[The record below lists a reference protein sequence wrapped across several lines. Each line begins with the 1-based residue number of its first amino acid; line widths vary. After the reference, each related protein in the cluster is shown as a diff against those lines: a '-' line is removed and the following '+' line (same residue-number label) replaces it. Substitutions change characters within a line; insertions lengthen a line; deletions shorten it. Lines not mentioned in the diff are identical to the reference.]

1 MSDRGFL
8 FLFSV
13 LMILGGVGT
22 AVWLFVSGQAGTVD
36 GLFLV
41 LTALL
46 TAAAFLL
53 YVIFMIHR
61 EMEAAAKP
69 AAVPAKAAGGAAAKA
84 PAPVARA

>member
-13 LMILGGVGT
+13 LMIVGGVAAAAYLVAT
-22 AVWLFVSGQAGTVD
+22 GQAGTVD

-46 TAAAFLL
+46 VAAVFGL
-53 YVIFMIHR
+53 YVKYMLGR
-61 EMEAAAKP
+61 AMEEAKTLKAESAKAPAKESAAKP
-69 AAVPAKAAGGAAAKA
+69 A
-84 PAPVARA
+84 PVA

>member
-13 LMILGGVGT
+13 LMILGGGAAAAYLVAT
-22 AVWLFVSGQAGTVD
+22 GQAATVD

-46 TAAAFLL
+46 VAVVFGL
-53 YVIFMIHR
+53 YVKYMIGR
-61 EMEAAAKP
+61 AMEQQSQPTTVTK
-69 AAVPAKAAGGAAAKA
+69 AAKA
-84 PAPVARA
+84 PATKESPAAV